1 MRRDRD
7 VCSKTIEEEEESD
20 INQETGGRKAKMT
33 GTGSRSEVQIMKHGR
48 TRRARPVQ
56 EQDPS
61 ETHSRQDGRTL
72 LSCCQ
77 VHARGG
83 WSSGL
88 REPSNSISMFRRR
101 RFALVHRLHRNFT
114 SKAWP
119 IVGAHASRITRRHT
133 RRLRFGL
140 HRSLLDQT
148 PTRFTSPASPRG
160 ISRAGTPLHDPKGT
174 T

>member
-1 MRRDRD
+1 
-7 VCSKTIEEEEESD
+7 
-20 INQETGGRKAKMT
+20 MT

-48 TRRARPVQ
+48 TRRARLSMNMTQVRPIAARTGEPCCHAARYTRVVV
-56 EQDPS
+56 
-61 ETHSRQDGRTL
+61 GR
-72 LSCCQ
+72 
-77 VHARGG
+77 
-83 WSSGL
+83 WGL

-160 ISRAGTPLHDPKGT
+160 ISRAGTPLHDPKCT